1 MFIKI
6 FCKVV
11 QIFSIMRAMGDLT
24 IVRLYTWT
32 FQFYQVI
39 WFTFIAD
46 VGQFTLSKTL
56 CIARGLQLCSGD
68 FICLRSHVSPC
79 IFHCCVSNV
88 DSTEERDLIQINLV
102 EVPDGF
108 SVDNLNQTWLCS
120 MEVIARG
127 LSFRRMISAVKNL
140 GSATELIRSVIL
152 RRDIPKYLA
161 QNPRLIRQ
169 SKEDITMTR
178 TLNPG
183 QEQAVMNALAS
194 PLTLIQGPPGIYKT
208 SCGIKRPT
216 RLTLLQMCETLIG
229 FTIYV

>member
-1 MFIKI
+1 M
-6 FCKVV
+6 
-11 QIFSIMRAMGDLT
+11 
-24 IVRLYTWT
+24 
-32 FQFYQVI
+32 VI

-56 CIARGLQLCSGD
+56 CTARGLQLSSGD

-79 IFHCCVSNV
+79 MFHCLISNV
-88 DSTEERDLIQINLV
+88 DSTEEKNLIQINLV

-108 SVDNLNQTWLCS
+108 SVNSLDQTAWLCS

-140 GSATELIRSVIL
+140 GTATELVRSVFL

-161 QNPRLIRQ
+161 RNPRLIRQ
-169 SKEDITMTR
+169 SKEDIVASL

-183 QEQAVMNALAS
+183 QEQAVKNALAS
-194 PLTLIQGPPGIYKT
+194 PLTLIQGPPGIYNT
-208 SCGIKRPT
+208 S
-216 RLTLLQMCETLIG
+216 
-229 FTIYV
+229 